1 MLDLLLFGIVYLSLT
16 TVCDGHMIIV
26 KDGHDHEVMPRV
38 ASGFGKDHPANFHRE
53 RAHRFSSL

>member
-16 TVCDGHMIIV
+16 TVCDGHMILV

-38 ASGFGKDHPANFHRE
+38 ASGF
-53 RAHRFSSL
+53 SV